1 MPNFR
6 APGVTVKPQEH
17 DSCSWCNSQASGSW
31 CNSHTSL
38 FHTHYLKGVIPKPAM
53 FYAAFF
59 TLQECKQSRYR
70 NSILFLTELG
80 LPGLLCDS
88 TEQIAWK
95 YMKMPVKTCTKN
107 ISLPVISLC
116 SWQFVGFFFLFFQER
131 SGNITMRKSSM
142 PHHTSAR
149 ANSHNTN
156 SVLAKIPELD
166 TNNKSKMIPERF
178 QWARLL
184 TPWCIHPQK
193 TTPVFRQQEEEIRIK
208 HLQSRG
214 LF

>member
-1 MPNFR
+1 MTQAPGVTVKPQAPGVTVKPQ

-17 DSCSWCNSQASGSW
+17 DSGSWCNSQASGSW

-116 SWQFVGFFFLFFQER
+116 SWQFVGFFFFSFKKGLVTSPCVSLQCH
-131 SGNITMRKSSM
+131 ITLQQGQIPITLTVFWPKFLSL
-142 PHHTSAR
+142 TQITKAR
-149 ANSHNTN
+149 
-156 SVLAKIPELD
+156 
-166 TNNKSKMIPERF
+166 
-178 QWARLL
+178 
-184 TPWCIHPQK
+184 
-193 TTPVFRQQEEEIRIK
+193 
-208 HLQSRG
+208 
-214 LF
+214 